1 MRNSKKRPAVR
12 QQRTTAFW
20 DHAVMMR
27 PLAAAIVATGG
38 DTATT
43 VTVSVATANQNQNKD
58 DDPGAVATTEE
69 VVTHNILTSL
79 PQENRQYRFSDPAF
93 RKWFR
98 AAYIPSYA
106 DIAKRFQNYE

>member
-1 MRNSKKRPAVR
+1 
-12 QQRTTAFW
+12 
-20 DHAVMMR
+20 MMR
-27 PLAAAIVATGG
+27 PLAAAIIATVG

-106 DIAKRFQNYE
+106 DIAKRFQSYEKKKFYKF